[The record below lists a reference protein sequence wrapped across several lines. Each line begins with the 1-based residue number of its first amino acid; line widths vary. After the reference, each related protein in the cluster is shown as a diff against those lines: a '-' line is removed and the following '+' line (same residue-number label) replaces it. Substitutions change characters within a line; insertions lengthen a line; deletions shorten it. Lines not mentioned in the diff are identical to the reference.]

1 VPAHRR
7 LVVLLFLLLSA
18 TAFLAQAQ
26 VSFSAAVAQALAAA
40 KIPAGGAAAI
50 VQEVG
55 AARALLSVNPATP
68 MNPASVMKLVS
79 TYAALELLG
88 PAYRWKTEAYTTGTV
103 RDGVLDGDLV
113 LKGYGDPKL
122 DLEAFWILLRALRGK
137 GLRDI
142 RGDLVL
148 DRSHFERAAGDAA
161 RFDGDAFRPYNVLP
175 DALLVNYKSLRFA
188 FAPEPERG
196 TVRLYVEPRPPALEV
211 VNALKLTE
219 GACPEGAAFRELLKA
234 TFEPARRRAIF
245 AGRYPVSCGE
255 KELDVALLEPNDHVA
270 GMLRQLWA
278 ELGGAWTGAAH
289 EGQVPAGA
297 RLLHTLDSPALAE
310 IVRHT
315 NKFSNNIM
323 ARHLYLTLGA
333 EGAGAPAN
341 SDKASAAIKAW
352 IARKGIAAPEL
363 VLENGAGLSRIERIS
378 AGNLAA
384 LLQAA
389 WRSAVMPEFIASLPV
404 AAVDGTMR
412 RRLKGEGI
420 AGQAHIKTG
429 LLSDARAM
437 AGYVL
442 DRSGRRHVV
451 VMIVNHPGAPESQPA
466 MDALL
471 RWVYEG
477 AR

>member
-1 VPAHRR
+1 M
-7 LVVLLFLLLSA
+7 LLLSA

-26 VSFSAAVAQALAAA
+26 ASLPRPVAQALAAA
-40 KIPAGGAAAI
+40 KIPTEGAAVV

-55 AARALLSVNPATP
+55 APRALLSVNSGAP
-68 MNPASVMKLVS
+68 MNPASVMKLVT
-79 TYAALELLG
+79 TYAALDLLG
-88 PAYRWKTEAYTTGTV
+88 PAYRWKTEVTTTAPV
-103 RDGVLDGDLV
+103 REGKLEGNLV

-122 DLEAFWILLRALRGK
+122 DLEAFWLLLRALRGK
-137 GLRDI
+137 GLREL

-148 DRSHFERAAGDAA
+148 DRSHFERVTDHAG

-175 DALLVNYKSLRFA
+175 DALLVNFKSLRFA
-188 FAPEPERG
+188 FVPEPERG
-196 TVRLYVEPRPPALEV
+196 TVRLYVEPRPPGLEV
-211 VNALKLTE
+211 VNILRLTE
-219 GACPEGAAFRELLKA
+219 GACPVGQAFRDLLKPM
-234 TFEPARRRAIF
+234 FEPERPRALF
-245 AGRYPVSCGE
+245 SGQYPVSCGE
-255 KELDVALLEPNDHVA
+255 KDLNVALLEPDAHVA
-270 GMLRQLWA
+270 GLMRQLWT
-278 ELGGAWTGAAH
+278 EMGGTWTGATR
-289 EGQVPAGA
+289 EGLAPPEA
-297 RLLHTLDSPALAE
+297 RLLHVHESPPLAE
-310 IVRHT
+310 IVRDT
-315 NKFSNNIM
+315 NKFSNNVM

-341 SDKASAAIKAW
+341 SDKAAAALKAW
-352 IARKGIAAPEL
+352 IARMGIVAPEL
-363 VLENGAGLSRIERIS
+363 VMENGSGLSRIERIS
-378 AGNLAA
+378 AANLAN

-429 LLSDARAM
+429 LLSGARAM

-451 VMIVNHPGAPESQPA
+451 VMLVNHANAHGAQPA

-471 RWVYEG
+471 RWVYEQG
-477 AR
+477 PR

>member
-1 VPAHRR
+1 MAQT
-7 LVVLLFLLLSA
+7 LTA
-18 TAFLAQAQ
+18 TR
-26 VSFSAAVAQALAAA
+26 
-40 KIPAGGAAAI
+40 IPASGVSAL

-55 AARALLSVNPATP
+55 APRALLSVNAAVA
-68 MNPASVMKLVS
+68 MNPASVMKLVT

-88 PAYRWKTEAYTTGTV
+88 PAYRWKTEAYTTGPV
-103 RDGVLDGDLV
+103 REGVLDGELV

-142 RGDLVL
+142 RGHLVL
-148 DRSHFERAAGDAA
+148 DRSHFERAPGDAA

-175 DALLVNYKSLRFA
+175 DALLVNFKSLRFA
-188 FAPEPERG
+188 FMPEPERG
-196 TVRLYVEPRPPALEV
+196 TVAIYVEPRPPALEL
-211 VNALKLTE
+211 VNVLKLTE
-219 GACPEGAAFRELLKA
+219 GACPEGSAFRELLKA
-234 TFEPARRRAIF
+234 TFEPARQRAIF

-255 KELDVALLEPNDHVA
+255 KDLNVALLEPNDHAA
-270 GMLRQLWA
+270 GMMRQLWA
-278 ELGGAWTGAAH
+278 EMGGVWGNGGTGSARD
-289 EGQVPAGA
+289 GIVPPGA
-297 RLLHTLDSPALAE
+297 RLLHTMESAPLAE
-310 IVRHT
+310 IVRDT

-333 EGAGAPAN
+333 ESAGAPAN
-341 SDKASAAIKAW
+341 SEKAAAAIKAW

-363 VLENGAGLSRIERIS
+363 VMENGSGLSRIERIS
-378 AGNLAA
+378 AANLAN

-389 WRSAVMPEFIASLPV
+389 WHSPVMPEFIASLPV

-412 RRLKGEGI
+412 RRLKGEGV

-429 LLSDARAM
+429 LLTDARAM

-442 DRSGRRHVV
+442 DRDGRRHVV
-451 VMIVNHPGAPESQPA
+451 VMFINHPNAHEAQPA

-471 RWVYEG
+471 RWVYEQG
-477 AR
+477 SR